1 MGQMNSRPAPT
12 PLLTILMVT
21 FRFFFAGFDWPTDSS
36 FILPRREYST
46 HSRQVTAGEV
56 GQEVV

>member
-1 MGQMNSRPAPT
+1 MTFLVLRKRPVRGSYETLITVYRA
-12 PLLTILMVT
+12 
-21 FRFFFAGFDWPTDSS
+21 

>member
-1 MGQMNSRPAPT
+1 
-12 PLLTILMVT
+12 MVT